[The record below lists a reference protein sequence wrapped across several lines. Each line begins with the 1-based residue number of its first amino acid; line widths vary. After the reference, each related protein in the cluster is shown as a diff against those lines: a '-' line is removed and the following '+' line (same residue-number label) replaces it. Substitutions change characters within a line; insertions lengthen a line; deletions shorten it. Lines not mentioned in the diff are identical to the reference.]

1 MKKSLLVFLLSMFYI
16 SVASAET
23 TGPTPFGRMF
33 IVTDYSKGEFKPNNT
48 TADPNLRREGSYD
61 GSTVS
66 INTYKS
72 TAGFRGSETMTE
84 NTDVVYQFQF
94 AISLD
99 GNERVSL
106 ASRSNYLGL
115 KNKDL
120 GTLRLGRYW
129 TPIDLINNVVV
140 TKGYWDNLGRNALS
154 NQEREVRALNMTET
168 IPRISNAA
176 FWTSPKFENLPLE
189 MFVMYKADEDLVGS
203 SDESEGYGGYV
214 TYDQDKGLIAS
225 LAFDKNLEIEGE
237 VIRGTAT
244 YDMSHISDVPVTLG
258 LLYQQ
263 ADYDDRSVTE
273 DGFIVSAKLKLDNF
287 SRPAAVYAQY
297 NQGNDLAGIK
307 DAESN
312 QYVIGGEY
320 YFKENVIAHA
330 YAGYN
335 KAKNVRGVIGSTRDA
350 NGNEMLVAANG
361 ESEVI
366 AVGGGLE
373 YKF

>member
-1 MKKSLLVFLLSMFYI
+1 MKRCLLVVTLAILCS
-16 SVASAET
+16 SPAVAED
-23 TGPTPFGRMF
+23 PKLFGRLF
-33 IVTDYSKGEFKPNNT
+33 VVADYAEGEFEPDADAMN
-48 TADPNLRREGSYD
+48 ADPEVRRYGSYD
-61 GSTVS
+61 GETNS

-72 TAGFRGSETMTE
+72 TMGLRGSEAITD

-106 ASRSNYLGL
+106 ANRSSFLGL
-115 KNKDL
+115 SNEDW

-140 TKGYWDNLGRNALS
+140 TKGYWDNLGRNSLS

-189 MFVMYKADEDLVGS
+189 MFVMYKADEDFSS
-203 SDESEGYGGYV
+203 SDGESEGYGGYV
-214 TYDQDKGLIAS
+214 TYDQDQGLIAS

-237 VIRGTAT
+237 VLRGTVT
-244 YDMSHISDVPVTLG
+244 YDMSHISEIPVTLG

-263 ADYDDRSVTE
+263 ADYDDKSITE

-287 SRPAAVYAQY
+287 SRPAAIYAQY

-307 DAESN
+307 NATSD

-320 YFKENVIAHA
+320 YFKDNIIAHA

-335 KAKNVRGVIGSTRDA
+335 EAKDVRGVVGSRRDA
-350 NGNEMLVAANG
+350 DGNEMLVSANG
-361 ESEVI
+361 KTEVI
-366 AVGGGLE
+366 AIGGGLE
-373 YKF
+373 YRF